1 MSNKSF
7 SLSGMP
13 DLSSTE
19 VKKREYVLN
28 VMKKIFEKYGFQPLE
43 TPAIEK
49 RETLIGNY
57 GSEADKLVYQ
67 LLKSGDFLS
76 KVDSELLNSDYKAL
90 SSVISDKALRYD
102 LTIPFGRYISKN
114 QSSINFPYKRYQMQ
128 KVWRADRPQKGR
140 LREFTQCD
148 ADIIG
153 SNSYWLE
160 IDLIKVYD
168 EVFFDLGLDNVI
180 LKVNNRKILEGLFQ
194 MFSSDLKFTEFCIA
208 LDKIEKKGK
217 NYFIDFLKKNKVS
230 KKNIILFELLLKE
243 SIPINELD
251 SFFSKK
257 IKFKNDFIDQG
268 VSNTI
273 AVFSRLRNLKCLKI
287 EFDLSLAR
295 GLNYYTGLIFEV
307 LNSKVSIGSIGGGGR
322 YDNLTS
328 IFGKNI
334 GSGVGISFG
343 LERIIICLNELNL
356 FPKFLCN
363 SLDVLFVNLGDKEA
377 NLSQNYIDKLRS
389 LNYSCELYPDTI
401 KLKKQFSY
409 ANKRNVR
416 YIAIIGE
423 DELKSNKITLKNMS
437 NGDQHKVNFNDLIN
451 FFKNE

>member
-13 DLSSTE
+13 DLSSIE

-49 RETLIGNY
+49 REVLIGNY
-57 GSEADKLVYQ
+57 GSDADKLVYQ

-76 KVDSELLNSDYKAL
+76 KVDSQLLNSDYNTL

-102 LTIPFGRYISKN
+102 LTIPFARYISKN

-153 SNSYWLE
+153 SDSHWLE

-168 EVFFDLGLDNVI
+168 EVFFDLGLENVI
-180 LKVNNRKILEGLFQ
+180 LKINNRKILEGLFKI
-194 MFSSDLKFTEFCIA
+194 FSSDLKFTEFCIA

-230 KKNIILFELLLKE
+230 KKNILLFELLLKQ
-243 SIPINELD
+243 SISINDLD

-257 IKFKNDFIDQG
+257 IKSKNDFIDQG
-268 VSNTI
+268 VSDTI
-273 AVFSRLRNLKCLKI
+273 AVFSRLGNLKCLKI

-334 GSGVGISFG
+334 GSGAGISFG

-356 FPKFLCN
+356 FPKFLYD

-377 NLSQNYIDKLRS
+377 ILSQNYIDKLRS
-389 LNYSCELYPDTI
+389 FNYSCELYPDNV
-401 KLKKQFSY
+401 KLKKQLSY

-437 NGDQHKVNFNDLIN
+437 NGDQHKLNFNDLIN